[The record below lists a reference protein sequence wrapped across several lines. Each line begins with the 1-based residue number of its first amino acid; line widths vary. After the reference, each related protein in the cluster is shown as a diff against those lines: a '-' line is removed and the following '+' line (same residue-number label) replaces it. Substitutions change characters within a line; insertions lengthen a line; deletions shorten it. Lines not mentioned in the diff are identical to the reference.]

1 MLAYLYARTKPGEDP
16 TFTLDRH
23 TGGTLSFGCQ
33 HEVPGQWA
41 QTLLC
46 TPAQVLWLNCG
57 PASSSARGEVYL
69 GLRIVIEGALARAN
83 ARETPW
89 RAIFFAGAGQ
99 HSGKRVLPLDEL
111 ALGVIATQKHH
122 LPVLTKKEF
131 RS

>member
-1 MLAYLYARTKPGEDP
+1 MGPDLTLYARTGLVVE
-16 TFTLDRH
+16 
-23 TGGTLSFGCQ
+23 
-33 HEVPGQWA
+33 
-41 QTLLC
+41 
-46 TPAQVLWLNCG
+46 LWPCLFH
-57 PASSSARGEVYL
+57 SSARGEVYL

-89 RAIFFAGAGQ
+89 RGIFFAGAGQ